1 MAFVL
6 NDRVKETTT
15 TTGTGTVNLGG
26 AATGFE
32 TFVAG
37 VGNSN
42 STYYCIAGQTT
53 AEFEVGIG
61 TVTDASPDTLSRTT
75 ILSSSNS
82 DSAVDFSAGTKDV
95 FCTLPAAKTI
105 REFDTAVNIP
115 TGTTAQRSSSAVAG
129 DFRYNTSTGRFEGY
143 SSAWNALGGSNTFS
157 TDIFAGDGSDT
168 TFTLSQS
175 IENENDLFV
184 FIDGVFQAHN
194 SYSVS
199 GTTLTF
205 STAPANGRVITAY
218 SVKSAVSGNNVT
230 ISTMDG
236 DGSDTTLTL
245 AADPVNENNV
255 QVYIDGVYQNKDTFA
270 VSGTTLTFS
279 AAPPNG
285 TKVEAITLTQTNINT
300 ATQLADADGDTKVQ
314 VEESSDEDKIRFD
327 TGGTERAII
336 DSTGLGIGTSSP
348 SAPLTVS
355 TTGSGDAVIIES
367 TEAGSS
373 NAPDLV
379 LHRNSASPADDDS
392 LGIIRFRGENDASEA
407 IDLINIFGQVTDVSD
422 GSEDSTLYFKTYTDG
437 AEQSPL
443 TLVGANVGIATTSP
457 AEKLEVAGNIFV
469 NTSGNPNL
477 TVKTSGAGNNPYVR
491 IQADS
496 NYWDLQTLFSNTN
509 NELDFRYNGSS
520 KMIIDSSG
528 NVGIGTTSPPHKLSV
543 FGTGSGNATVQIEG
557 EGGADPYINFLA
569 NNAQHWSLGV
579 DDSDSDKFKISEHS
593 ALGTNDYF
601 VVDTSGRVNI
611 GATAST
617 GQAGTIFPQ
626 GYRGRQGVGGTETNT
641 FNLAFQASGA
651 TQVWIDYTNI
661 GNLTVSS
668 DYRIKR
674 NIETQTADA
683 LTRVKQIRPVTY
695 QRAKYQ
701 ELFEQGDEVK
711 EGFIA
716 HELAEIIPS
725 AVEGEK
731 DSSNQ
736 IQSLNLDALCSV
748 LTKAIQEQQ
757 ELIETLQA
765 KVEAL
770 ENG

>member
-1 MAFVL
+1 VGIVFKNNAKTTLSSGV
-6 NDRVKETTT
+6 NNSTTT
-15 TTGTGTVNLGG
+15 IPVTEGSVFPAVDLSGSGTFFLMTLDDDTNNEIVKVTTCSGNSGNIDLTVVRAQESTTARAFSSGIKAELRFTSGTIDHIRSDNTVN
-26 AATGFE
+26 TNIF
-32 TFVAG
+32 
-37 VGNSN
+37 
-42 STYYCIAGQTT
+42 TT
-53 AEFEVGIG
+53 AN
-61 TVTDASPDTLSRTT
+61 
-75 ILSSSNS
+75 SS
-82 DSAVDFSAGTKDV
+82 
-95 FCTLPAAKTI
+95 
-105 REFDTAVNIP
+105 
-115 TGTTAQRSSSAVAG
+115 TTA
-129 DFRYNTSTGRFEGY
+129 
-143 SSAWNALGGSNTFS
+143 
-157 TDIFAGDGSDT
+157 
-168 TFTLSQS
+168 FTLSQAVTD
-175 IENENDLFV
+175 ENDLVV

-194 SYSVS
+194 TYTVSGTTLTLATAPASGRVVTAYSIKGLRSATNVAIATMTGDNSDTTLTLPIEPINENSVQVFFDGVYQNKSNFSIS

-205 STAPANGRVITAY
+205 STAPPT
-218 SVKSAVSGNNVT
+218 NV
-230 ISTMDG
+230 
-236 DGSDTTLTL
+236 
-245 AADPVNENNV
+245 A
-255 QVYIDGVYQNKDTFA
+255 
-270 VSGTTLTFS
+270 
-279 AAPPNG
+279 
-285 TKVEAITLTQTNINT
+285 VEAIMFTQTNIDT
-300 ATQLADADGDTKVQ
+300 AAILKDADGDTKVQ

>member
-1 MAFVL
+1 
-6 NDRVKETTT
+6 
-15 TTGTGTVNLGG
+15 
-26 AATGFE
+26 
-32 TFVAG
+32 
-37 VGNSN
+37 
-42 STYYCIAGQTT
+42 
-53 AEFEVGIG
+53 
-61 TVTDASPDTLSRTT
+61 
-75 ILSSSNS
+75 
-82 DSAVDFSAGTKDV
+82 
-95 FCTLPAAKTI
+95 
-105 REFDTAVNIP
+105 
-115 TGTTAQRSSSAVAG
+115 
-129 DFRYNTSTGRFEGY
+129 
-143 SSAWNALGGSNTFS
+143 
-157 TDIFAGDGSDT
+157 
-168 TFTLSQS
+168 
-175 IENENDLFV
+175 
-184 FIDGVFQAHN
+184 
-194 SYSVS
+194 
-199 GTTLTF
+199 
-205 STAPANGRVITAY
+205 
-218 SVKSAVSGNNVT
+218 
-230 ISTMDG
+230 
-236 DGSDTTLTL
+236 
-245 AADPVNENNV
+245 
-255 QVYIDGVYQNKDTFA
+255 
-270 VSGTTLTFS
+270 
-279 AAPPNG
+279 
-285 TKVEAITLTQTNINT
+285 
-300 ATQLADADGDTKVQ
+300 
-314 VEESSDEDKIRFD
+314 
-327 TGGTERAII
+327 
-336 DSTGLGIGTSSP
+336 
-348 SAPLTVS
+348 
-355 TTGSGDAVIIES
+355 
-367 TEAGSS
+367 
-373 NAPDLV
+373 
-379 LHRNSASPADDDS
+379 
-392 LGIIRFRGENDASEA
+392 
-407 IDLINIFGQVTDVSD
+407 
-422 GSEDSTLYFKTYTDG
+422 
-437 AEQSPL
+437 
-443 TLVGANVGIATTSP
+443 
-457 AEKLEVAGNIFV
+457 
-469 NTSGNPNL
+469 
-477 TVKTSGAGNNPYVR
+477 VR

-757 ELIETLQA
+757 ELIETQQTTINDL
-765 KVEAL
+765 KSRIETL
-770 ENG
+770 EGGE